1 MIKSYLPAFAISKDI
16 ILRGR
21 SAPLSRRRGWVEN
34 IPPVGAVSPSKVV
47 IFKGESLA
55 SVGISSRRALFW
67 FMRKIFEPESK
78 RTLIACFRPFY
89 SINAFPSGQ
98 A

>member
-1 MIKSYLPAFAISKDI
+1 MGIECSSGGRGFAIEGCDF
-16 ILRGR
+16 
-21 SAPLSRRRGWVEN
+21 N
-34 IPPVGAVSPSKVV
+34 
-47 IFKGESLA
+47 GESLA
-55 SVGISSRRALFW
+55 SVGISSRRAVFW

-78 RTLIACFRPFY
+78 STFIVCFCPLI